1 MGRRSTAASTTVE
14 RGENRGR
21 PIGVG
26 AGCAVLIALAG
37 CAAPAAPIDDAAPQS
52 HAEYAEAYADWL
64 PRYIDCAR
72 SFGANA
78 EALPDGAIQSPVAP
92 GREAVY
98 GLDAECV
105 EQVGEPPAA
114 APLTDAFLV
123 GLYELLVEQAD
134 CLRAA
139 GYEISEPPSRVEWVE
154 NYGGGSWAPLVD
166 VMESDRDAADANRVC
181 PQPDPVEAER
191 IGIEQSE
198 QG

>member
-1 MGRRSTAASTTVE
+1 MERRSATASASGGRRA
-14 RGENRGR
+14 NPGR
-21 PIGVG
+21 LVGVG

-37 CAAPAAPIDDAAPQS
+37 CSAPSALTDVDAPQS
-52 HAEYAEAYADWL
+52 HAEYAETYADWL

-92 GREAVY
+92 GREAVD